1 MTSFRWAL
9 SKDSQRS
16 GSLTLRR
23 SVSPNFAISQLSI
36 TILPVSNSTI
46 RNKALSMLDFPA
58 PVLPTIPT
66 LSLGG
71 IEKDKPCSTD
81 GSSGLY
87 LKVTFSNFIDPEEG
101 QPGGGRLSSITPG
114 ASDGNSI

>member
-1 MTSFRWAL
+1 MIPR
-9 SKDSQRS
+9 
-16 GSLTLRR
+16 TLRR
-23 SVSPNFAISQLSI
+23 SVKPNFAISQLSI
-36 TILPVSNSTI
+36 IILPLSNSTI

-71 IEKDKPCSTD
+71 IKKVKPCSTG

-87 LKVTFSNFIDPEEG
+87 RKTTSSNFIDPEEG
-101 QPGGGRLSSITPG
+101 QPGGGRLSSITGG
-114 ASDGNSI
+114 ASEGSSI